1 MVRKV
6 VKSEPNEF
14 ATPWMH
20 EERKVF
26 LDLPMVITVTNKRVQ
41 EFESKKLGKAFKS
54 KGLWFFFSKEEAKI
68 RKAYFCKLFISS
80 VWGLEGYDPFILK
93 LHIAFLVHSIRI

>member
-41 EFESKKLGKAFKS
+41 EFESKNWGKHLRVRAF
-54 KGLWFFFSKEEAKI
+54 GFSFQKK
-68 RKAYFCKLFISS
+68 K
-80 VWGLEGYDPFILK
+80 LK
-93 LHIAFLVHSIRI
+93 LERLTFVNYLSVVCGDLKDTTLLSLNST